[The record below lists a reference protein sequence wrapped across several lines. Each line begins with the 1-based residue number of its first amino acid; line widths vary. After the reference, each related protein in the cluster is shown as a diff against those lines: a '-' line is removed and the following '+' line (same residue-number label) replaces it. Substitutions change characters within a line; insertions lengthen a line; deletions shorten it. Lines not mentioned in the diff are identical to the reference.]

1 MTKSQMELFDLDSI
15 EEPPQE
21 RFPAAFL
28 ARPQHPAI
36 LQHIRIEALK
46 GVRNVTIELSPPL
59 TILTGPNN
67 SGKST
72 ILQAVLL
79 GFDVLRRCVDISN
92 WKIQKTGRALTSLEY
107 LRVNRPKDAWFQHA
121 LRESPSKER
130 YIRVGLSFDN
140 GFKFTARV
148 RFLYGALNIGIE
160 HYEPEPTPEMLQSL
174 LSGAPI
180 LLPPSGGPTPHESV
194 SALAQLHY
202 IVTSG
207 DPATVLRNILWQIQ
221 PNKDKSAWGFV
232 KEIAERYF
240 DVILKEINFDER
252 YDLEIRAD
260 YEETGCAL
268 DVVSGGSGI
277 NQILQLAAIIAW
289 RKPGI
294 VLLDEPDAH
303 LHSTLQAKLLDFLYE
318 LSRNYGLQIIVSTH
332 SRDLIS
338 RAPLQSI
345 LPVDLTRQE
354 LKPIASLE
362 HLLLEYQRQGTVS
375 NVDLALLYQT
385 KKCLFVEGPNDT
397 KLLPKIAERLQSPV
411 FTGREQVV
419 TFEFQGIENV
429 KLIPKV
435 VELFERMIGAPLS
448 WAVLRDRDANLYDVV
463 DYYRDQANN
472 IGIKTIF
479 IWGSYCLENLLL
491 NEELIHRALVQLAPH
506 DPPKAEDVQD
516 LLNAALDVVKPE
528 IGGVYVTKTQ
538 VAYRAMNKENPFDEG
553 ARVAVNFVSSLQSLE
568 DRLKYYPGKKV
579 FGQFVHLLQNQYGI
593 NLRLEDILAVLDKD
607 NAPEDVKNLFTLLEA
622 L

>member
-1 MTKSQMELFDLDSI
+1 
-15 EEPPQE
+15 
-21 RFPAAFL
+21 
-28 ARPQHPAI
+28 
-36 LQHIRIEALK
+36 LQQLQIEAFK
-46 GVRNVTIELSPPL
+46 GVNNVTIGLSPPL

-79 GFDVLRRCVDISN
+79 GFDLLRRCVDTSN
-92 WKIQKTGRALTSLEY
+92 WQILKTGRALTELEF
-107 LRVNRPKDAWFQHA
+107 LRVNRLKDLWFQQA
-121 LRESPSKER
+121 WRGKAKEN
-130 YIRVGLSFDN
+130 YIRVGLKFDN
-140 GFKFTARV
+140 GFRFTARV

-160 HYEPEPTPEMLQSL
+160 EYEPQPSPEVLQAILRS
-174 LSGAPI
+174 API
-180 LLPPSGGPTPHESV
+180 LLPPTAGPTPHEQV
-194 SALAQLHY
+194 AAIAQLHY
-202 IVTSG
+202 IITSG
-207 DPATVLRNILWQIQ
+207 DPARVLRNILWQIQ
-221 PNKDKSAWGFV
+221 HSGDHEAWEFV
-232 KEIAERYF
+232 KEVADRYF
-240 DVILKEINFDER
+240 GVIIKEINFDEK

-260 YEETGCAL
+260 YEEMGYSL
-268 DVVSGGSGI
+268 DVVSGGSGL
-277 NQILQLAAIIAW
+277 NQVLQLAAIIAW

-318 LSRNYGLQIIVSTH
+318 LSRHYGLQIIISTH

-397 KLLPKIAERLQSPV
+397 KLLPQIADRLRSNV
-411 FTGREQVV
+411 FRGRNQVV
-419 TFEFQGIENV
+419 TFEFQGVENV

-435 VELFERMIGAPLS
+435 VGLFECMIGSQLS
-448 WAVLRDRDANLYDVV
+448 WAVLRDRDANLSEVV
-463 DYYRDQANN
+463 DYYKQQA
-472 IGIKTIF
+472 IDAGIKTIF

-491 NEELIHRALVQLAPH
+491 EPGLIHLALVQLN
-506 DPPKAEDVQD
+506 PKTLPD
-516 LLNAALDVVKPE
+516 LDEVRTLFNAALELVQPD
-528 IGGVYVTKTQ
+528 IGGVYVTKAQ
-538 VAYRAMNKENPFDEG
+538 VAYRNMGKENSFSEG
-553 ARVAVNFVSSLQSLE
+553 ANDAVNFVTSLTTLE

-579 FGQFVHLLQNQYGI
+579 FGQFVQILQDQYGI
-593 NLRLEDILAVLDKD
+593 NMRLEDIVAVLNEA
-607 NAPEDVKNLFTLLEA
+607 NAPQDIKDLFKSLETL
-622 L
+622 